1 MAEEEKK
8 EEKKSAKEVASK
20 ALKVILGLVLLA
32 GGIAL
37 IYFWRGD
44 VLNLIKG
51 SIGVIVLL
59 AGVVCLAIAKE

>member
-8 EEKKSAKEVASK
+8 EKKSAKQIAMK
-20 ALKVILGLVLLA
+20 GLKVILGLVLLV

-37 IYFWRGD
+37 IYVWRGD

-51 SIGVIVLL
+51 AIGVIVLL
-59 AGVVCLAIAKE
+59 AGVVSLAIAKE

>member
-8 EEKKSAKEVASK
+8 EKKSVKQIVMK
-20 ALKVILGLVLLA
+20 GLKVILGLILLV

-37 IYFWRGD
+37 IYVWRGD

-51 SIGVIVLL
+51 AIGVIVLL

>member
-8 EEKKSAKEVASK
+8 SAKQVASK
-20 ALKVILGLVLLA
+20 ALKVILGLALLA
-32 GGIAL
+32 GGVAL

-51 SIGVIVLL
+51 SIGLIVLL

>member
-8 EEKKSAKEVASK
+8 EKKPTKQIAMKG
-20 ALKVILGLVLLA
+20 LKVILGLVLLV

-37 IYFWRGD
+37 IY
-44 VLNLIKG
+44 VLWPSVWTLIKG
-51 SIGVIVLL
+51 AIGVIVLL